1 MIELFYFIFCLLYL
15 FSLFYVIFKKR
26 SVDFFTLMV
35 FSLSYYSFPLL
46 LEELTL
52 VCVIENIPIH
62 ENIYLIFIFI
72 YTVNFIFM
80 IKTDYKDLNKIYVIN
95 HSQSIENNLLLILT
109 ILLFII
115 GVYFTG
121 FSEYFFGTKKDDVDL
136 NVFIGLS
143 IWSSLA
149 LFIVSYH
156 ANKKN
161 KINILISLI
170 IILSVLFFGYR
181 SYTVV
186 LFLIFSLLFLNFQKI
201 RLYKKF
207 HYFMLGFI
215 LVLFLTIFKL
225 LYGTLKYAD
234 ISTLISIVR
243 NVDFS
248 TYYMLFFVDPLA
260 VTYNLNLVILNE
272 TSLPV
277 SYFFHR
283 LISILPFYS
292 GFYSE
297 ITNYEYLKLSDI
309 LHENYHTVNLGLAS
323 SFLGELLALINYIG
337 FFVGIIIWI
346 FSIYIFN
353 KKIKDINTLF
363 IKMLVPMIVYMTF
376 YIHRV
381 DITFILGSFKMLLI
395 VWLCVTLS
403 SVILKKISS
412 RRKNEYSISM

>member
-1 MIELFYFIFCLLYL
+1 MIELFYFIYCLLYL

-26 SVDFFTLMV
+26 SVDFFTLMI

-52 VCVIENIPIH
+52 VGVIENMPIH
-62 ENIYLIFIFI
+62 ENAYLIFIFV

-80 IKTDYKDLNKIYVIN
+80 IKTDHKDLNKIYVIE
-95 HSQSIENNLLLILT
+95 HSQSIENNLLLVLT
-109 ILLFII
+109 ILLFITW
-115 GVYFTG
+115 VYFTG
-121 FSEYFFGTKKDDVDL
+121 FSEYFFGTEKDNIDL
-136 NVFIGLS
+136 NVFIGAS

-149 LFIVSYH
+149 FFVVSYH
-156 ANKKN
+156 GNKKN
-161 KINILISLI
+161 KISILISLI
-170 IILSVLFFGYR
+170 IILSVLFFGSR

-207 HYFMLGFI
+207 HYFILVFI
-215 LVLFLTIFKL
+215 LVSLLAIFKL
-225 LYGTLKYAD
+225 FYESLKYAD

-248 TYYMLFFVDPLA
+248 IYYMLFFADPLA

-272 TSLPV
+272 TSLAV

-381 DITFILGSFKMLLI
+381 DITFIF
-395 VWLCVTLS
+395 
-403 SVILKKISS
+403 
-412 RRKNEYSISM
+412 

>member
-1 MIELFYFIFCLLYL
+1 M
-15 FSLFYVIFKKR
+15 
-26 SVDFFTLMV
+26 
-35 FSLSYYSFPLL
+35 
-46 LEELTL
+46 
-52 VCVIENIPIH
+52 
-62 ENIYLIFIFI
+62 
-72 YTVNFIFM
+72 
-80 IKTDYKDLNKIYVIN
+80 
-95 HSQSIENNLLLILT
+95 
-109 ILLFII
+109 
-115 GVYFTG
+115 
-121 FSEYFFGTKKDDVDL
+121 
-136 NVFIGLS
+136 
-143 IWSSLA
+143 
-149 LFIVSYH
+149 
-156 ANKKN
+156 
-161 KINILISLI
+161 
-170 IILSVLFFGYR
+170 
-181 SYTVV
+181 
-186 LFLIFSLLFLNFQKI
+186 FLIFSLLFLNFQKI

-207 HYFMLGFI
+207 HYFILVFI
-215 LVLFLTIFKL
+215 LVSLLAIFKL
-225 LYGTLKYAD
+225 FYESLKYAD

-248 TYYMLFFVDPLA
+248 IYYMLFFADPLA

-272 TSLPV
+272 TSLAV

-297 ITNYEYLKLSDI
+297 ITNYEYLKLLDI

-381 DITFILGSFKMLLI
+381 DITFIF
-395 VWLCVTLS
+395 
-403 SVILKKISS
+403 
-412 RRKNEYSISM
+412 